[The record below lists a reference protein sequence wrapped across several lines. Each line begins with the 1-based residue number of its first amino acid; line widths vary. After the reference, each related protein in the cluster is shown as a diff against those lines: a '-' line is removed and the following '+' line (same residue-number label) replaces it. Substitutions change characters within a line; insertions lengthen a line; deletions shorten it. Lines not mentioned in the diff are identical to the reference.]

1 MAQSATI
8 YKLKIAL
15 SDLGQGNYESLLLT
29 VAQHPSE
36 TVERMMVRVLV
47 YCINADPGLSFG
59 KGLSSETE
67 PDLWI
72 RTLDDQVSV
81 WIEVGEPNFERIKK
95 ATRLANNVK
104 VYSFNAKSTIWW
116 SQGESKFSKLKAQ
129 FYQFDWSS
137 IQTLAKLVKRNM
149 DLSIT
154 INGESAF
161 IADDEGGCEVF
172 WKSIATD

>member
-15 SDLGQGNYESLLLT
+15 SDLDRGYYESLPLT

-36 TVERMMVRVLV
+36 TAERMMVRILV

-59 KGLSSETE
+59 KGLSSEDE
-67 PDLWI
+67 PDLWV
-72 RTLDDQVSV
+72 RTLDDQVSL
-81 WIEVGEPNFERIKK
+81 WIEVGEPSFERVKK
-95 ATRLANNVK
+95 ATRLASNVR
-104 VYSFNAKSTIWW
+104 VYSFNSKSTIWW

-129 FYQFDWSS
+129 FYQFDWPS
-137 IQTLAKLVKRNM
+137 IQTLTRLVKRNM

-154 INGESAF
+154 INGESAY
-161 IADDEGGCEVF
+161 IADEEGGCEVT
-172 WKSIATD
+172 WKLMTVD